1 MDKSWCKLLVLGV
14 LGWGLHAAS
23 LAQTGARPDPGKR
36 EFETRCASCHGVT
49 GKGNGPVTDLLR
61 RSPPDLTQLAR
72 SNGGILP
79 MERLYQSIMGD
90 AVAAHGSR
98 DMPVWGM
105 VYRTDAAGYY
115 GDVPYDA
122 DGYVRARV
130 LSLLEY
136 IARMQAR

>member
-1 MDKSWCKLLVLGV
+1 MNKNRCNALLLAVLGCA
-14 LGWGLHAAS
+14 LHMGS
-23 LAQTGARPDPGKR
+23 QAQTGTRPDPGKR
-36 EFETRCASCHGVT
+36 EFETRCASCHGVS

-72 SNGGILP
+72 GNGGILP
-79 MERLYQSIMGD
+79 MERLYQSVMGD
-90 AVAAHGSR
+90 TVAAHGSR

-105 VYRTDAAGYY
+105 VYRTDAASYY

-122 DGYVRARV
+122 DGYVRTRV

-136 IARMQAR
+136 IARLQAR

>member
-23 LAQTGARPDPGKR
+23 QAQTGARPDPGKR

-122 DGYVRARV
+122 DAYVRARV